1 MGNIHRFLGARA
13 CNQQRLG
20 CCVSRIYWFARS
32 SRHRCQVETRKMKRL
47 WYKLKSGWWKFVLGF
62 VVLASLLI
70 YFYRLLKPADDRV
83 EYLETIKTEATLAL
97 KEAELRGRLEKDKI
111 GAVKSVF
118 QNRLR
123 DTEKIDDREERLK
136 ALIRL
141 HKELDI

>member
-1 MGNIHRFLGARA
+1 
-13 CNQQRLG
+13 
-20 CCVSRIYWFARS
+20 
-32 SRHRCQVETRKMKRL
+32 
-47 WYKLKSGWWKFVLGF
+47 VLGF

-70 YFYRLLKPADDRV
+70 YFYRLLKPTDDKI
-83 EYLETIKTEATLAL
+83 EYLEAIKTEATVAL
-97 KEAELRGRLEKDKI
+97 KESQLRGRLEKDKI

>member
-1 MGNIHRFLGARA
+1 
-13 CNQQRLG
+13 
-20 CCVSRIYWFARS
+20 
-32 SRHRCQVETRKMKRL
+32 MKSL

-62 VVLASLLI
+62 VVLASILI
-70 YFYRLLKPADDRV
+70 YFYRLMKPEENKT
-83 EYLETIKTEATLAL
+83 EYLEAIKTEATAAL

>member
-1 MGNIHRFLGARA
+1 
-13 CNQQRLG
+13 
-20 CCVSRIYWFARS
+20 
-32 SRHRCQVETRKMKRL
+32 MKWL
-47 WYKLKSGWWKFVLGF
+47 WYRIKSGWWKLVLGV

-83 EYLETIKTEATLAL
+83 QYLEAIKTEATVAL

-118 QNRLR
+118 ENRLK

>member
-1 MGNIHRFLGARA
+1 
-13 CNQQRLG
+13 
-20 CCVSRIYWFARS
+20 
-32 SRHRCQVETRKMKRL
+32 MKRL

-70 YFYRLLKPADDRV
+70 YFYRLLKPSDDRV
-83 EYLETIKTEATLAL
+83 EYLEAIKTEATLAL

-123 DTEKIDDREERLK
+123 DTEKINDREERLK

>member
-1 MGNIHRFLGARA
+1 MKR
-13 CNQQRLG
+13 
-20 CCVSRIYWFARS
+20 VWYWFKS
-32 SRHRCQVETRKMKRL
+32 S
-47 WYKLKSGWWKFVLGF
+47 WWKLVLGF

-70 YFYRLLKPADDRV
+70 YFYRLLKPAEDKI
-83 EYLETIKTEATLAL
+83 EYLEVIKTEATVAL

-111 GAVKSVF
+111 GAVRSVF

-123 DTEKIDDREERLK
+123 DTKRIDDREERLK

>member
-1 MGNIHRFLGARA
+1 
-13 CNQQRLG
+13 
-20 CCVSRIYWFARS
+20 
-32 SRHRCQVETRKMKRL
+32 MKRL
-47 WYKLKSGWWKFVLGF
+47 WYKLKSCWWKFVLGF

-70 YFYRLLKPADDRV
+70 YFYRLLKPAEDKIQ
-83 EYLETIKTEATLAL
+83 YLEAIKTEATVAL

-118 QNRLR
+118 KNRLR

>member
-1 MGNIHRFLGARA
+1 
-13 CNQQRLG
+13 
-20 CCVSRIYWFARS
+20 
-32 SRHRCQVETRKMKRL
+32 MKWL
-47 WYKLKSGWWKFVLGF
+47 WYKLKSGWWKFVLVF
-62 VVLASLLI
+62 VVVASLLI
-70 YFYRLLKPADDRV
+70 YFYRLLRPTEDKIQ
-83 EYLETIKTEATLAL
+83 YLEAIKTEATVAL